1 MHWPKLSDEYE
12 LMKKSFIAILLGFA
26 LLISCSQD
34 DPQQIIDKAIAA
46 AGGDLYLNSS
56 IEFDFRGRHY
66 VSNRN
71 GGKFSYERIFR
82 NDKDSTQLIHDFV
95 TNDGFRRT
103 INDSLVEVPDTMKVK
118 YTASVN
124 SVLYFAI
131 LPYGLNDPSVK
142 KKWLGETELEGKPY
156 YKIEITFQQEGGGE
170 DFEDTFIYW
179 IDQSDYTI
187 GYLAYSFQEDGKADC
202 RFRKSINAQVVDGI
216 RFSDYINYAP
226 TKTTPI
232 EEMEMQY
239 KNGALKE
246 LSRIENTNVTVRKN

>member
-1 MHWPKLSDEYE
+1 
-12 LMKKSFIAILLGFA
+12 MKKFYLVVVCLIILATGCKHDSA
-26 LLISCSQD
+26 
-34 DPQQIIDKAIAA
+34 QQIIDKAIAV
-46 AGGDLYLNSS
+46 AGGDLYLNST

-66 VSNRN
+66 VANRN

-95 TNDGFRRT
+95 NNDGFRRT

-124 SVLYFAI
+124 SVLYFAL
-131 LPYGLNDPSVK
+131 LPYGLNDPSVR
-142 KKWLGETELEGKPY
+142 KKWLGETELEGKTY
-156 YKIEITFQQEGGGE
+156 HKIEITFQQEGGGE

-202 RFRKSINAQVVDGI
+202 RFRKSVNAHVVDGV

-226 TKTTPI
+226 KQTASI
-232 EEMEMQY
+232 AELENLY
-239 KNGALKE
+239 KSDGLKE
-246 LSRIENTNVTVRKN
+246 LSRIENTNVTVMKN

>member
-1 MHWPKLSDEYE
+1 MIGSC
-12 LMKKSFIAILLGFA
+12 MLLF
-26 LLISCSQD
+26 SCNQNN
-34 DPQQIIDKAIAA
+34 PQKIVDKAIAV
-46 AGGDLYLNSS
+46 AGGDLYLNST

-66 VSNRN
+66 IANRN
-71 GGKFSYERIFR
+71 GGKFSYERIFQ

-95 TNDGFRRT
+95 NNEGFRRM

-124 SVLYFAI
+124 SVLYFAL

-156 YKIEITFQQEGGGE
+156 YKIEVTFQQDGGGE

-179 IDQSDYTI
+179 IDQSNYTI

-202 RFRKSINAQVVDGI
+202 RFRKAVNARVVDGV
-216 RFSDYINYAP
+216 RFRDYINYAP
-226 TKTTPI
+226 KETNPI
-232 EEMEMQY
+232 AEMETLY
-239 KNGALKE
+239 KSGALKE
-246 LSRIENTNVTVRKN
+246 LSKIENTNLVVQRH

>member
-1 MHWPKLSDEYE
+1 
-12 LMKKSFIAILLGFA
+12 MKKSIIAILFGSA
-26 LLISCSQD
+26 LLISCSQN
-34 DPQQIIDKAIAA
+34 DPQQIVDKAIAA
-46 AGGDLYLNSS
+46 AGGDLYLNST

-66 VSNRN
+66 VANRK
-71 GGKFSYERIFR
+71 GGRFSYERIFQ
-82 NDKDSTQLIHDFV
+82 NDKDSTQRIHDFV
-95 TNDGFRRT
+95 SNDGFRRM

-124 SVLYFAI
+124 SVLYFAL

-142 KKWLGETELEGKPY
+142 KKWLGETELEGRAY

-179 IDQSDYTI
+179 IDKKDYTI
-187 GYLAYSFQEDGKADC
+187 AYLAYSFQEDGKADC
-202 RFRKSINAQVVDGI
+202 RFRKSINARVVDGI

-226 TKTTPI
+226 TPTESIT
-232 EEMEMQY
+232 ELENLY
-239 KNGALKE
+239 KNGKLKE